1 MLRPAFPG
9 ARIKLEF
16 PGGDMTETLIA
27 GYAHIAHA
35 GGDKALRAG
44 WREYLRDKMA
54 QLEGEFP
61 GISAAVRERMK

>member
-1 MLRPAFPG
+1 
-9 ARIKLEF
+9 
-16 PGGDMTETLIA
+16 MTETLIA